1 MHFKFHRAG
10 DSADGRCLL
19 RGASRKSGEIMLLYD
34 LLKKDIWQAESS
46 KVREG
51 ELILILKR
59 VDYK

>member
-1 MHFKFHRAG
+1 
-10 DSADGRCLL
+10 
-19 RGASRKSGEIMLLYD
+19 MLLYD
-34 LLKKDIWQAESS
+34 LFKKDIWQAESS